1 MAELEGKKRKFLE
14 ENPFVG
20 TVTTL
25 REDGSPHSTIV
36 WVDVDD
42 GKVSFNTAR
51 GRAKSVHLEQ
61 DPRASLLVVDPN
73 DSHKWV
79 SVSGH
84 AELTEEGA
92 DAQIDKL
99 AKKYIGRG
107 HVSLAQA
114 GRDPRQGADRR
125 RQGRRRRLRRLT
137 ETTESSVRSARERR
151 PAAAR
156 RGRGADSSG
165 SERHRPAGRD
175 GARLRRGLRR
185 PRVHDLAGDRR
196 SARRPDAVPARGQA
210 HAAGSRLSRL
220 GLSRHARRDRGPR
233 AAHALRRA
241 IPTQTL
247 RRWSSSSSSDSTRC

>member
-1 MAELEGKKRKFLE
+1 MAELQGKKRKFLE

-79 SVSGH
+79 AVSGH

-99 AKKYIGRG
+99 AKKYIGKDTYPWRTPEETR
-107 HVSLAQA
+107 VKVLI
-114 GRDPRQGADRR
+114 DADK
-125 RQGRRRRLRRLT
+125 
-137 ETTESSVRSARERR
+137 V
-151 PAAAR
+151 
-156 RGRGADSSG
+156 D
-165 SERHRPAGRD
+165 
-175 GARLRRGLRR
+175 
-185 PRVHDLAGDRR
+185 
-196 SARRPDAVPARGQA
+196 
-210 HAAGSRLSRL
+210 AAGF
-220 GLSRHARRDRGPR
+220 D
-233 AAHALRRA
+233 
-241 IPTQTL
+241 
-247 RRWSSSSSSDSTRC
+247 D